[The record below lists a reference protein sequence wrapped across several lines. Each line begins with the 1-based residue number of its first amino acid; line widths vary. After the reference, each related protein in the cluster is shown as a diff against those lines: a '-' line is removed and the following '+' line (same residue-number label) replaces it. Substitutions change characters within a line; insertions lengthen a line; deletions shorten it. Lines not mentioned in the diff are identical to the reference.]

1 MFDALDIGASA
12 LTAQRVRMD
21 TIAGNV
27 ANINTTRNAAGE
39 KVPYQRRFVVFTP
52 GRAGSTGDAAA
63 PGVRV
68 AQIALDR
75 SPFRK
80 VFDPGHA
87 DADADG
93 YVLYPN
99 VELAIE
105 QVNMLDASR
114 AYEANVTMMET
125 TKAMINS
132 TLRLIA

>member
-27 ANINTTRNAAGE
+27 ANINTTRNARGE
-39 KVPYQRRFVVFTP
+39 RVPFRRRFVVFSP
-52 GRAGSTGDAAA
+52 GRANDPAA

-80 VFDPGHA
+80 VFEPGHA
-87 DADADG
+87 DADKDG
-93 YVLYPN
+93 YVMYPN
-99 VELAIE
+99 IDLAIE
-105 QVNMLDASR
+105 QVNMMDASR

>member
-1 MFDALDIGASA
+1 MFDALDIGASG

-27 ANINTTRNAAGE
+27 ANINTTRNAHGE
-39 KVPYQRRFVVFTP
+39 RIPYRRRFVVFTP
-52 GRAGSTGDAAA
+52 GRADDPSA

-68 AQIALDR
+68 AQVALDR

-87 DADADG
+87 DADKDG
-93 YVLYPN
+93 YVLFPN
-99 VELAIE
+99 VDLAIE

-125 TKAMINS
+125 TKAMINA